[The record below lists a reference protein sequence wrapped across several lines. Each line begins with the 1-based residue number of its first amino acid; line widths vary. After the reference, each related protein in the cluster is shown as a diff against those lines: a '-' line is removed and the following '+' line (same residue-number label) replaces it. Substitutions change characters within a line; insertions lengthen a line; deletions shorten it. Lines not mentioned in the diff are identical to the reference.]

1 VNARVGKADYSSIA
15 STYDAGRQLLAGT
28 IRQWVSLIRDRG
40 KISPGSLCMDLGCG
54 TGRFTIPLAETTG
67 AHVVGVD
74 LSAEMLAEAL
84 PKPGA
89 DRVWWVR
96 SDAQDLAFKSG
107 ALQCV
112 FMSLLLHHVSDA
124 QRVLDECCRIL
135 RPEGVCVIRMAGHD
149 DMETMPV
156 YEFFPRAWEIDR
168 NRVPD
173 IVVIEDSMRRAGF
186 RTVGHEKVVQ
196 KQVDSVDAYLDK
208 MRRKN
213 ISALTLLSEDE
224 FSAGMARLE
233 EYVRSVGE
241 EAFLAEVAE
250 EQMTLVI
257 GEK

>member
-1 VNARVGKADYSSIA
+1 MSAPVGKADYSSIA
-15 STYDAGRQLLAGT
+15 STYDAGRQLLDGT

-74 LSAEMLAEAL
+74 LSAEMLAEAF

-96 SDAQDLAFKSG
+96 SDAQDLAFISS

-112 FMSLLLHHVSDA
+112 FMSLLLHHVDDV
-124 QRVLDECCRIL
+124 QRVMGECCRIL
-135 RPEGVCVIRMAGHD
+135 RPGGVCLVRTTGHD
-149 DMETMPV
+149 DMGAMPV
-156 YEFFPRAWEIDR
+156 YRFFPRVAEIDR
-168 NRVPD
+168 NRLPE
-173 IVVIEDSMRRAGF
+173 IGVIENGMRQAGF
-186 RTVGHEKVVQ
+186 GEVRHEKVVQ
-196 KQVDSVDAYLDK
+196 RLVNSVDAYLDK

-224 FSAGMARLE
+224 FSEGMARLE

-241 EAFLAEVAE
+241 SSFLAEVDE